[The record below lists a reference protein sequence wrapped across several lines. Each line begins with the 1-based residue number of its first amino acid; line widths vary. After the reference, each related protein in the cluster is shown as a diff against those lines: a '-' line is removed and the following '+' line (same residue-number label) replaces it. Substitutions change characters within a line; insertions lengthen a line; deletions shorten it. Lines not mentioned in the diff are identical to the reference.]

1 MDLVTI
7 LLVGAAQVVIFAM
20 VPLAWWL
27 NASRPDGSF
36 PRWLGFRRASD
47 AGDPLV
53 MAATI
58 IAALGFFGSAL
69 LSGRGTSPAP
79 DAGYVALLAVA
90 FVALIQTALS
100 EELFFRGFVLRWL
113 GEKRPGPM
121 IANLL
126 QALACGLLRTG
137 SEWLF
142 VDRALGPCLAAFA
155 LGFGPAL
162 MVGWVRQRTGSL
174 LLPWGA
180 HGLGNLTASLIAMF
194 TR

>member
-36 PRWLGFRRASD
+36 RRWLGFRRASD

-137 SEWLF
+137 SQWLF

>member
-1 MDLVTI
+1 M
-7 LLVGAAQVVIFAM
+7 
-20 VPLAWWL
+20 
-27 NASRPDGSF
+27 
-36 PRWLGFRRASD
+36 
-47 AGDPLV
+47 
-53 MAATI
+53 
-58 IAALGFFGSAL
+58 
-69 LSGRGTSPAP
+69 
-79 DAGYVALLAVA
+79 A

-137 SEWLF
+137 SQWLF